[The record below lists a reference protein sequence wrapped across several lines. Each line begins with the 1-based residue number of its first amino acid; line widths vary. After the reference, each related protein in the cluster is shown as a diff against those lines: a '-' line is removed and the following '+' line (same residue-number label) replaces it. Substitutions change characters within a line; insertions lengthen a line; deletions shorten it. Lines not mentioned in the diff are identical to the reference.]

1 MFSERL
7 DMLIQSSLQDG
18 ILTDQEKAAII
29 KRAKAEGEDID
40 EVEIYIDSLLQK
52 RNQAG
57 VDKEIEQERSHKHGI
72 LQKCPNCGA
81 AVESGIAK
89 CTSCGYEFRGLNAN
103 KSSERLS
110 KMLNDVKGEN
120 SFERLRQQA
129 TIVSSFPIPTTK
141 EDLLEFLITMTSKE
155 KVTGH
160 FDPERPLKEAYRA
173 KMDECIMKARISF
186 PNDPVMQQ
194 VVAEAQA
201 ALDVPLKNITK
212 VILTYIAIGFGIMFV
227 LALILIALGI

>member
-1 MFSERL
+1 MYSNE
-7 DMLIQSSLQDG
+7 MESLIQAVLEDG
-18 ILTDQEKAAII
+18 VLTEQEKRVLVN
-29 KRAKAEGEDID
+29 RAQKEGIDID
-40 EVEIYIDSLLQK
+40 ELEVYIQSLLQK

-89 CTSCGYEFRGLNAN
+89 CISCGYEFRGLNAN

-110 KMLNDVKGEN
+110 KMLNDVKGED
-120 SFERLRQQA
+120 SFERLGKQA

-141 EDLLEFLITMTSKE
+141 EDLLEFLISMTSKE
-155 KVTGH
+155 KVTGY
-160 FDPERPLKEAYRA
+160 FQPERSLKEAYRA